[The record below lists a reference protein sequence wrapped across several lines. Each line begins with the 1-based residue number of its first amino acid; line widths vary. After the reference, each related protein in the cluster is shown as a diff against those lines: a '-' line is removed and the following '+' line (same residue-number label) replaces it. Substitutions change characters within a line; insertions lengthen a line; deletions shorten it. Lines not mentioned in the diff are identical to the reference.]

1 MARCFIA
8 VPIVATVGVKGLGSF
23 RNTATYCM
31 TTWPAINLTP
41 TVTMTVDCKN
51 FMICLAVLTVS
62 QCNRQTDGQNCFT
75 LERLMQEIMKL
86 WTPRG
91 IVTDD
96 EVVQRRRGG
105 PHLKRTWRTEE
116 SIGTASGLW
125 LQTGADGELLLP
137 IVLSR
142 TGGSKC

>member
-1 MARCFIA
+1 
-8 VPIVATVGVKGLGSF
+8 
-23 RNTATYCM
+23 
-31 TTWPAINLTP
+31 
-41 TVTMTVDCKN
+41 MTVDCKN

-62 QCNRQTDGQNCFT
+62 QCNRQTDGQNRFT

-105 PHLKRTWRTEE
+105 PHLEDLADRGVDWNSVRAVATNRSRWRTLAAHCPVKDRR
-116 SIGTASGLW
+116 I
-125 LQTGADGELLLP
+125 
-137 IVLSR
+137 
-142 TGGSKC
+142 